1 MSELFNEIKTPEIT
15 NKLSA
20 GEFETIFNIN
30 IWSRYDEDR
39 ELGEML
45 WFCKYLNKAGLT
57 SYIDELFY
65 DSKADLCVIKLIE
78 LDQEEIQT
86 SYEVEAIRVMA
97 QLTIAQFDIN
107 GIIGHRNPYLSN
119 TLKVV
124 I

>member
-15 NKLSA
+15 NRLSA

-57 SYIDELFY
+57 SYVDELFY
-65 DSKADLCVIKLIE
+65 DSKADLCIIRLIE
-78 LDQEEIQT
+78 LDHEEIQT

>member
-57 SYIDELFY
+57 SYVDELFY

-78 LDQEEIQT
+78 LDQEEVQT

>member
-57 SYIDELFY
+57 SYVDELFY